1 MADSKSTVK
10 KKKDD
15 EEYNGT
21 EEGAD
26 RSGQFPGA
34 GDPREA
40 HDNAAGIGEPDAN
53 KR

>member
-1 MADSKSTVK
+1 MTETQSKSK
-10 KKKDD
+10 KKK
-15 EEYNGT
+15 EEDYNGT
-21 EEGAD
+21 EDNAD

-40 HDNAAGIGEPDAN
+40 HDGAAGIGEEDAT